1 MQYSNINIVVL
12 IGEAKEE
19 SLKVNFIRRN
29 IQLSIRQ
36 DQIIWNSKNF
46 GFSEKQNC
54 QIFWYIFQKENI
66 STINSH
72 KKSWSILCLLCHK
85 NSLKLSIF
93 SIARIKVC
101 KRINQIKQVFLFE
114 ASKLS
119 NATRIF
125 NWFITLK
132 SRSPFQYKVCHY
144 KNDYIIIMSQSDE
157 NDQFQQI
164 LNSLEIS
171 KRKMN
176 ISVHQSKLLEES
188 KKQQSKRFTMELPT
202 NQEASQSQ
210 KERIITNH
218 LLKDLAPLDKQN
230 DENLK
235 TPKVP
240 PTKKIKTI
248 KKGILLLGQ
257 KFHKDLSFY
266 LKTMEPLDFQE
277 LQQSNELLIQNALCA
292 GKYVND
298 YGLFCVLKEALN
310 KKNIK
315 TIIQQ
320 DCIVDEDGNFAGIPQ
335 NTINLRKSLGLQEL
349 HYCSG
354 KISLLKFHINNRFNL
369 SNYIFWSKEL
379 ERLESAI
386 KDSLMSQ
393 DQQIL
398 IIRIDE
404 TYLEFTIP
412 EFDDNQSPQFMSKLR
427 QQNLDVQ
434 VLPLITH
441 FTFRLSD
448 LNPWMNKEINKEWK
462 LFSVQCDQQQ
472 CIGYID
478 MNQPT
483 IFNEIPSPKTLAIK
497 LYGETHQYQLVLQ
510 MSEKQVMG
518 ILLRDKA

>member
-1 MQYSNINIVVL
+1 
-12 IGEAKEE
+12 
-19 SLKVNFIRRN
+19 
-29 IQLSIRQ
+29 
-36 DQIIWNSKNF
+36 
-46 GFSEKQNC
+46 
-54 QIFWYIFQKENI
+54 
-66 STINSH
+66 
-72 KKSWSILCLLCHK
+72 
-85 NSLKLSIF
+85 
-93 SIARIKVC
+93 
-101 KRINQIKQVFLFE
+101 
-114 ASKLS
+114 
-119 NATRIF
+119 
-125 NWFITLK
+125 
-132 SRSPFQYKVCHY
+132 
-144 KNDYIIIMSQSDE
+144 MSQSDE

-164 LNSLEIS
+164 LNSLEIN
-171 KRKMN
+171 KRKMS

-188 KKQQSKRFTMELPT
+188 KKQQSRRFTMELPK
-202 NQEASQSQ
+202 NIEASQSQ

-240 PTKKIKTI
+240 SSSKLKLN

-257 KFHKDLSFY
+257 KHNKDLSFY
-266 LKTMEPLDFQE
+266 LKTMEALDFQE

-315 TIIQQ
+315 TIIQL
-320 DCIVDEDGNFAGIPQ
+320 DCILDEDGNFADIPK
-335 NTINLRKSLGLQEL
+335 NTKNLRKTLGLQDL

-354 KISLLKFHINNRFNL
+354 KISLLKFHINTRFNL
-369 SNYIFWSKEL
+369 TNYLFWSNEL
-379 ERLESAI
+379 ERMEGII
-386 KDSLMSQ
+386 KENLINQ

-398 IIRIDE
+398 MMRIEE

-412 EFDDNQSPQFMSKLR
+412 EFDDNQSPQFLSKLK

-462 LFSVQCDQQQ
+462 LFSLQNDQQQ

-483 IFNEIPSPKTLAIK
+483 IFNEIPSPKTLSIK
-497 LYGETHQYQLVLQ
+497 LYGEIHYYQLVLQ